1 MIPPVGRCSHY
12 IPQFPP
18 HSDLE
23 ANFQKVSGNM
33 FLLETGGSSI
43 LADIKQQKVLEEE
56 EDKKIGR
63 QRQNKIDY
71 LGLVSLQN

>member
-1 MIPPVGRCSHY
+1 
-12 IPQFPP
+12 
-18 HSDLE
+18 
-23 ANFQKVSGNM
+23 M

-71 LGLVSLQN
+71 LGLISLQN